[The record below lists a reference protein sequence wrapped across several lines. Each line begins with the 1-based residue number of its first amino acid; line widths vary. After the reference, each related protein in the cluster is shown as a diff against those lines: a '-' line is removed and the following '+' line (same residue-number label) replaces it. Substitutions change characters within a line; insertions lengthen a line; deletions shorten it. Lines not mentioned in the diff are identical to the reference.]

1 MARTAKDWRITV
13 RVKTVEPMT
22 RAQVRFAMQSVADY
36 PGTLMLAEDG
46 LRSLR
51 VINADEA

>member
-1 MARTAKDWRITV
+1 
-13 RVKTVEPMT
+13 MT

-46 LRSLR
+46 FRSIR